1 MVEGRETEE
10 SVYLEGSFKVNI
22 DLISKLF
29 DGRKCNWVTSGK
41 LKRVRKDNMCVVDES
56 CVLQGFDEG

>member
-1 MVEGRETEE
+1 MVEGREAQE
-10 SVYLEGSFKVNI
+10 SEYLEGSFKVNI

-41 LKRVRKDNMCVVDES
+41 LKGV
-56 CVLQGFDEG
+56 